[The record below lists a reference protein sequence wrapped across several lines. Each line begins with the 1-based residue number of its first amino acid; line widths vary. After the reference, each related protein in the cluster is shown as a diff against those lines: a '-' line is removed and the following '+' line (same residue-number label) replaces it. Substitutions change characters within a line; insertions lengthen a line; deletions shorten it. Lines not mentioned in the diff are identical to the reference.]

1 MQLGIF
7 AKIFVR
13 PSLAQT
19 LDAVAAS
26 GLAYTQFNLSCAG
39 LPSLPDVLDPAAAAA
54 IHQEFTAR
62 RLTMNAV
69 SGTFNMI
76 HPDPLKRQEGLQR
89 LRVLAA
95 ACQALGTSIITLCT
109 GTRHPENMWRWH
121 PDNDTPAAWH
131 DLLLAM
137 QAALEIAETYHVTLV
152 IEPETANVVNGAS
165 RGRHLL
171 DEMRSPRLKVVMD
184 AANLFHVAELD
195 RMAEV
200 LDQAFELL
208 GPDVVLAHA
217 KDIAQDGNVVAAGKG
232 RLDYERYLALLDAA
246 GYRGPL
252 ILHSLDESEVP
263 GSLAFLRTKLAK
275 KNVGFRKT
283 STQPTE

>member
-1 MQLGIF
+1 
-7 AKIFVR
+7 
-13 PSLAQT
+13 
-19 LDAVAAS
+19 
-26 GLAYTQFNLSCAG
+26 
-39 LPSLPDVLDPAAAAA
+39 PAAAAA
-54 IHQEFTAR
+54 IRQEFTAR
-62 RLTMNAV
+62 RLTMTAV

-76 HPDPLKRQEGLQR
+76 HPDPLKRQEGLRR

-95 ACQALGTSIITLCT
+95 ACQPLGTSIITLCT

-152 IEPETANVVNGAS
+152 IEPETSNVVNGAS
-165 RGRHLL
+165 RGRRLL

-208 GPDVVLAHA
+208 GQDVVLAHA
-217 KDIAQDGNVVAAGKG
+217 KDIALDGNVVAAGKG
-232 RLDYERYLALLDAA
+232 RLDYDRYLALLDVA

-263 GSLAFLRTKLAK
+263 GSLAFLRAKLAK
-275 KNVGFRKT
+275 KNVGFLVI
-283 STQPTE
+283 